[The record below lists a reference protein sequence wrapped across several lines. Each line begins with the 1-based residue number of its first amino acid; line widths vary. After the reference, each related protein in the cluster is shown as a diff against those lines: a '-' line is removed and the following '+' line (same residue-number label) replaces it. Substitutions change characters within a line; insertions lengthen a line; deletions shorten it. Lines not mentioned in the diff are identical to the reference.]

1 MLSEIQRFQGTVLS
15 MRPRRI
21 NPDIHMEGGSLPQNP
36 VVPSVVGEKFFSS
49 GCRIEA
55 RSRIE
60 TSAEKGYIR
69 RSGPKIVARVCETR
83 SSFLT
88 VGAALSAH

>member
-1 MLSEIQRFQGTVLS
+1 MLSEIQFFQGTVLS
-15 MRPRRI
+15 MRPRGV
-21 NPDIHMEGGSLPQNP
+21 NPDIHMEGSSLPQNP
-36 VVPSVVGEKFFSS
+36 VVPSVVGEKSFSS

-55 RSRIE
+55 RGRK
-60 TSAEKGYIR
+60 TFAEKGHIR
-69 RSGPKIVARVCETR
+69 RSGQKIVARIRETR